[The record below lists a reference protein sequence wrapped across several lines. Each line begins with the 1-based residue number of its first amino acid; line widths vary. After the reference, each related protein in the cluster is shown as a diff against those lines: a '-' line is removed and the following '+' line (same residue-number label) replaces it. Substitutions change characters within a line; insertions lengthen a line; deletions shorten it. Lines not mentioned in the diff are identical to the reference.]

1 PAFAAS
7 PAIAAAA
14 PLERYNLSLDY
25 RPPLTAPA
33 AVASAAPAAGPV
45 TINIA
50 PPPGADAAEIAR
62 MVRAELERAERAK
75 ASRTASRLS
84 D

>member
-1 PAFAAS
+1 
-7 PAIAAAA
+7 
-14 PLERYNLSLDY
+14 NLSLDY
-25 RPPLTAPA
+25 RAPLTAPA
-33 AVASAAPAAGPV
+33 AAAASAAPAAGPV

-62 MVRAELERAERAK
+62 MVRAELERTERAK
-75 ASRTASRLS
+75 ASRAGSRLS

>member
-1 PAFAAS
+1 SAV
-7 PAIAAAA
+7 
-14 PLERYNLSLDY
+14 
-25 RPPLTAPA
+25 PP
-33 AVASAAPAAGPV
+33 AGPV

-50 PPPGADAAEIAR
+50 PPPGVDAAEIAR
-62 MVRAELERAERAK
+62 MVRAELERTERAK